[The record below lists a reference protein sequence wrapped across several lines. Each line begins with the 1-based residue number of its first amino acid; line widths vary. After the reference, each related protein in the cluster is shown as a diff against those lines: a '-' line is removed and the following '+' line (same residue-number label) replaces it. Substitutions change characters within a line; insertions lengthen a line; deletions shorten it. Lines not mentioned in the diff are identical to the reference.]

1 MEFPEDLRY
10 TREHE
15 WARRKGNQIVVGI
28 TDFAQDQLGDV
39 VYVELPDVGD
49 PVKKGESFGVVESTK
64 AVSELF
70 SPLSGKVV
78 EVNDPLADAP
88 ETVNEDPY
96 EEGWMIVIE
105 ASDPKEVA
113 DIFEVPLEALRKVS
127 DDDVAPGRR
136 RGTRGRGRKIYYA
149 P

>member
-1 MEFPEDLRY
+1 MDFPEDLRY

-15 WARRKGNQIVVGI
+15 WARKKGKNFVVGI

-70 SPLSGKVV
+70 SPVTGKVV
-78 EVNDPLADAP
+78 EVNDPLSDAP
-88 ETVNEDPY
+88 ETINEDPY

-105 ASDPKEVA
+105 PADAKEI
-113 DIFEVPLEALRKVS
+113 DALMDAKAYRAFVEEQE
-127 DDDVAPGRR
+127 
-136 RGTRGRGRKIYYA
+136 
-149 P
+149 

>member
-1 MEFPEDLRY
+1 MEIPEDLRY

-15 WARRKGNQIVVGI
+15 WARKKDTRIVVGI

-70 SPLSGKVV
+70 APVSGKVV
-78 EVNDPLADAP
+78 EVNGPLSDAP
-88 ETVNEDPY
+88 ETINEDPY
-96 EEGWMIVIE
+96 EEGWMIAIE
-105 ASDPKEVA
+105 PADPK
-113 DIFEVPLEALRKVS
+113 DLDALMDAKAYRAFVEEQE
-127 DDDVAPGRR
+127 
-136 RGTRGRGRKIYYA
+136 
-149 P
+149 

>member
-1 MEFPEDLRY
+1 MDFPEDLRY

-15 WARRKGNQIVVGI
+15 WARKKGNHVVVGI

-70 SPLSGKVV
+70 APLSGKVV

-88 ETVNEDPY
+88 ETVNDDPY

-105 ASDPKEVA
+105 PSEPKE
-113 DIFEVPLEALRKVS
+113 LEALMDAKAYRAFVEEQE
-127 DDDVAPGRR
+127 
-136 RGTRGRGRKIYYA
+136 
-149 P
+149 

>member
-1 MEFPEDLRY
+1 MDFPEDLRY

-15 WARRKGNQIVVGI
+15 WARKKGGNFVVGI
-28 TDFAQDQLGDV
+28 TDFAQSQLGDV

-70 SPLSGKVV
+70 APVTGKVV
-78 EVNDPLADAP
+78 EVNDPLSDAP
-88 ETVNEDPY
+88 ETVNDDPY

-105 ASDPKEVA
+105 PSDPKEL
-113 DIFEVPLEALRKVS
+113 DALMDAKAYRAFVEEHE
-127 DDDVAPGRR
+127 
-136 RGTRGRGRKIYYA
+136 
-149 P
+149 

>member
-1 MEFPEDLRY
+1 MDFPEDLRY

-15 WARRKGNQIVVGI
+15 WARRKGNHVVVGI

-70 SPLSGKVV
+70 APLSGKVV

-88 ETVNEDPY
+88 ETVNDDPY

-105 ASDPKEVA
+105 PADPKELDGLMDAKAYRSFV
-113 DIFEVPLEALRKVS
+113 EEQE
-127 DDDVAPGRR
+127 
-136 RGTRGRGRKIYYA
+136 
-149 P
+149 

>member
-15 WARRKGNQIVVGI
+15 WARAKGNRIVVGI

-70 SPLSGKVV
+70 APISGKVIEVNSPLS
-78 EVNDPLADAP
+78 DAP
-88 ETVNEDPY
+88 ETINEDPY
-96 EEGWMIVIE
+96 EEGWMIAIE
-105 ASDPKEVA
+105 PSDPKE
-113 DIFEVPLEALRKVS
+113 LEALMDAKAYRAFVQEQE
-127 DDDVAPGRR
+127 
-136 RGTRGRGRKIYYA
+136 
-149 P
+149 